1 MPFVSTT
8 RYYEHRLAVA
18 GRPAAGHYTGPV
30 PATRAQ
36 AAPPRDLI
44 LTFYGLFR
52 EGIGGW
58 ISIAHLIRL
67 MAEVDVDA
75 PAVRS
80 AVSRLKRRG
89 LIEARGVAGA
99 AGYSLSDGGQRL
111 LAEGDPR
118 ILGRTSARLEDG
130 WVLAVFSV
138 PERERD
144 RRHVL
149 RSRLERLGFGA
160 AAAGVWIAPQHL
172 AAEARH
178 RIESLG
184 LGGYVEL
191 FEHARAPDGLPA
203 AVRRWWDLDALGQT
217 YAGFCAAYE
226 PMLRRW
232 SRPRRPDDAAAFAD
246 YMRVVD
252 AWRKIVYSD
261 PRLPADL
268 LPAGWPGTSAE
279 RIFFGLRAALH
290 EAAEKHVTAVI
301 YQGAA

>member
-1 MPFVSTT
+1 MPF
-8 RYYEHRLAVA
+8 
-18 GRPAAGHYTGPV
+18 YTEPV
-30 PATRAQ
+30 PAAQ
-36 AAPPRDLI
+36 PVPPPRDMI

-89 LIEARGVAGA
+89 LIESHAVAGA
-99 AGYSLSDGGQRL
+99 AGYSLSAGGQRL

-118 ILGRTSARLEDG
+118 ILGRSCARLEDG

-138 PERERD
+138 PEPERD
-144 RRHVL
+144 KRHVL

-172 AAEARH
+172 ADEARH
-178 RIESLG
+178 RIEGLG
-184 LGGYVEL
+184 LGGYAEL
-191 FEHARAPDGLPA
+191 FERAQLPGGLPE
-203 AVRRWWDLDALGQT
+203 AVRRWWDLDALAGT
-217 YAGFCAAYE
+217 YSGFCAAFE

-232 SRPRRPDDAAAFAD
+232 SRAPRPSGPDDGAAFAD

-252 AWRKIVYSD
+252 AWRKIVYRD

-279 RIFFGLRAALH
+279 RIFFGLRTALH
-290 EAAEKHVTAVI
+290 QAAQQHVMAVI
-301 YQGAA
+301 NQG

>member
-1 MPFVSTT
+1 MPF
-8 RYYEHRLAVA
+8 
-18 GRPAAGHYTGPV
+18 YTDPV
-30 PATRAQ
+30 PAAQ
-36 AAPPRDLI
+36 SVAPPRDLI

-89 LIEARGVAGA
+89 LIEARSVAGA
-99 AGYSLSDGGQRL
+99 AGYSLSEAGQAL

-118 ILGRTSARLEDG
+118 ILGRTAARLEDG

-138 PERERD
+138 PEPERD
-144 RRHVL
+144 KRHVL
-149 RSRLERLGFGA
+149 RSRLDRLGFGA
-160 AAAGVWIAPQHL
+160 VAAGVWIAPQHL

-178 RIESLG
+178 RIEGLG

-191 FEHARAPDGLPA
+191 FEHARAPADLAG
-203 AVRRWWDLDALGQT
+203 AVGRWWDLAALAET
-217 YAGFCAAYE
+217 YAGFCAACQ
-226 PMLRRW
+226 PVLDRW
-232 SRPRRPDDAAAFAD
+232 SSPRRPAGAAAFAD

-252 AWRKIVYSD
+252 AWRKIVYRD
-261 PRLPADL
+261 PRLPAGL
-268 LPAGWPGTSAE
+268 LPPGWPGTSAE
-279 RIFFGLRAALH
+279 RIFFGLRDALH
-290 EAAEKHVTAVI
+290 EAAQKHVTGVI
-301 YQGAA
+301 DEGAA

>member
-1 MPFVSTT
+1 MPF
-8 RYYEHRLAVA
+8 
-18 GRPAAGHYTGPV
+18 YTGPV
-30 PATRAQ
+30 SAAQ

-89 LIEARGVAGA
+89 LIESRGVAGA
-99 AGYSLSDGGQRL
+99 AGYSLSAGGQEL

-118 ILGRTSARLEDG
+118 ILGRTAARLEDG

-138 PERERD
+138 PEPERD
-144 RRHVL
+144 KRHVL

-191 FEHARAPDGLPA
+191 FEQARAPGGLPA
-203 AVRRWWDLDALGQT
+203 AVRRWWDLDALAQT
-217 YAGFCAAYE
+217 YAGFCAAFE

-232 SRPRRPDDAAAFAD
+232 SRASRPRRPDDAAAFAD

-252 AWRKIVYSD
+252 AWRKIVYRD
-261 PRLPADL
+261 PRLPAGL

-279 RIFFGLRAALH
+279 RIFFGLHAALH
-290 EAAEKHVTAVI
+290 EAAENHVMAVVD
-301 YQGAA
+301 QGAA

>member
-1 MPFVSTT
+1 MPFVSNT

-203 AVRRWWDLDALGQT
+203 AVRRWWDLDALAET

-232 SRPRRPDDAAAFAD
+232 SRAPARGGRTTRPPSPTTCGSWTPGGRSSTATRGCPPTCCPRAGRAPAPSGSSSACARRCTRRP
-246 YMRVVD
+246 R
-252 AWRKIVYSD
+252 S
-261 PRLPADL
+261 
-268 LPAGWPGTSAE
+268 T
-279 RIFFGLRAALH
+279 
-290 EAAEKHVTAVI
+290 
-301 YQGAA
+301 

>member
-1 MPFVSTT
+1 MPF
-8 RYYEHRLAVA
+8 
-18 GRPAAGHYTGPV
+18 YTDPV
-30 PATRAQ
+30 PAAQ
-36 AAPPRDLI
+36 SVASPRDLI

-89 LIEARGVAGA
+89 LIEARSVSGA
-99 AGYSLSDGGQRL
+99 AGYSLSATGQAV

-118 ILGRTSARLEDG
+118 ILGRTAARLEDG

-138 PERERD
+138 PEAQRD
-144 RRHVL
+144 KRHVL
-149 RSRLERLGFGA
+149 RSRLDRLGFGA

-191 FEHARAPDGLPA
+191 FEHARAPADLA
-203 AVRRWWDLDALGQT
+203 EAVGRWWDLTALGET
-217 YAGFCAAYE
+217 YAGFCAAYQ
-226 PMLRRW
+226 PMLDRW
-232 SRPRRPDDAAAFAD
+232 SSQGRPAAAAAFAD

-252 AWRKIVYSD
+252 AWRKIVYRD
-261 PRLPADL
+261 PG
-268 LPAGWPGTSAE
+268 LPAGLLPPHWPGTSAE
-279 RIFFGLRAALH
+279 RIFFGLRDALH
-290 EAAEKHVTAVI
+290 EAAEKHVTGVI
-301 YQGAA
+301 DEGKRGAA

>member
-1 MPFVSTT
+1 MPF
-8 RYYEHRLAVA
+8 
-18 GRPAAGHYTGPV
+18 YTEPV
-30 PATRAQ
+30 PAAQ
-36 AAPPRDLI
+36 PVPPPRDMI

-89 LIEARGVAGA
+89 LIESHTVAGA
-99 AGYSLSDGGQRL
+99 AGYSLSAGGQRL

-118 ILGRTSARLEDG
+118 ILGRSCARLEDG

-138 PERERD
+138 PEPERD
-144 RRHVL
+144 KRHVL

-172 AAEARH
+172 ADEARH
-178 RIESLG
+178 RIEGLG
-184 LGGYVEL
+184 LGGYAEL
-191 FEHARAPDGLPA
+191 FERAQLPGGLPE
-203 AVRRWWDLDALGQT
+203 AVRRWWDLDALAGT
-217 YAGFCAAYE
+217 YSGFCAAFE

-232 SRPRRPDDAAAFAD
+232 SRAPRPSGPDDGAAFAD

-252 AWRKIVYSD
+252 AWRKIVYRD

-279 RIFFGLRAALH
+279 RIFFGLRTALH
-290 EAAEKHVTAVI
+290 QAAQQHVMAVI
-301 YQGAA
+301 NQG